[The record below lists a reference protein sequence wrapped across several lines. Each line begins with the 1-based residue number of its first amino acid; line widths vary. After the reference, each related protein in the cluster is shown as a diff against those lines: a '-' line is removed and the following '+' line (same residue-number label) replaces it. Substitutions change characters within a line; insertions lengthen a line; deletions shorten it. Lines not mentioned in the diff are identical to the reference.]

1 MIASTK
7 LPHETRIMGFAG
19 KSDFA
24 VRGLLGCVVSLALVG
39 GQTGLTAA
47 ETELGRR
54 AISTDNFVIRSQGSA
69 AELNSAAEL
78 EAWGRRCEALLT
90 EVRAKWFG
98 ETAPAAAWSP
108 RCEVVVHGA
117 LATYTAAVPGGE
129 RTVASS
135 WVEATRDNRIV
146 VRRIDVR
153 SDCGDWF
160 SGALAHELIHVLLAE
175 RFGLSG
181 VPRWAEEG
189 LALLADPSAKQQAHD
204 VDFRRAAASGGE
216 FRLVELFAAAEYPSG
231 TRRQTFYGQSAS
243 VVRYLVERQGSAAF
257 VRFIAATA
265 QWGHDAALRDVYA
278 CDGVG
283 ALELQWRQSLRQV
296 PAMPLVPAAP
306 LVATLGSAG
315 E

>member
-7 LPHETRIMGFAG
+7 LPQETRLMGFAG
-19 KSDFA
+19 KCDFA

-39 GQTGLTAA
+39 GQTSLTAA

-54 AISTDNFVIRSQGSA
+54 AISTDNFVIRSRGSVT
-69 AELNSAAEL
+69 EL
-78 EAWGRRCEALLT
+78 EEWGRRCEALLT
-90 EVRAKWFG
+90 EVRAKWLG

-108 RCEVVVHGA
+108 RCEVVVHEA

-135 WVEATRDNRIV
+135 WVEATRDDRIV

-160 SGALAHELIHVLLAE
+160 GGAMAHELIHILLAE

-204 VDFRRAAASGGE
+204 ADFRRAAADGGE
-216 FRLVELFAAAEYPSG
+216 FRLVELFTIGDYPSG

-257 VRFIAATA
+257 VRFIEATA
-265 QWGHDAALRDVYA
+265 AWGHDAALRDVYA

-283 ALELQWRQSLRQV
+283 GLELQWRQSLGQV
-296 PAMPLVPAAP
+296 PAVP
-306 LVATLGSAG
+306 LVATLGSAA